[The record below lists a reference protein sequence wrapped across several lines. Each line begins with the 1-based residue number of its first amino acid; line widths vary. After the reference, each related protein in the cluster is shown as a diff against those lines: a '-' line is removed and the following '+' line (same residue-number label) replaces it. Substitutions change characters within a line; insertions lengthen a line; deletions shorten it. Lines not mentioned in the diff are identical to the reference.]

1 MTFLG
6 ESHYIFYVSQLKE
19 TAIDCIRKSII
30 NYEKL
35 LQANFLYKNERMITL
50 RNKWL
55 LIFGF
60 VSLVTLIACSNNNK
74 ANNGEWTPEEQIEI
88 LAPAGAGSGWDTTAR
103 MVTKIFEEEGM
114 IEQDI
119 GVVNKPGGG
128 GAVGWAYVAEK
139 AGNPHHL
146 FIASPPLID
155 VPLNGQSQYD
165 HTDFTPI
172 ANVIADYGAFAVR
185 ADSKWKNLND
195 LFEDMKEDPSSVTI
209 VGASSPGSMD
219 HIQFVKI
226 AKEAGV
232 DIKKIKYVSEQDG
245 GTLTALLNGS
255 VDVYSTGVAETIE
268 QAKAG
273 KIKVLGVTSEERLEG
288 EVISEYPTV
297 KEQGIDSNFV
307 NWRGFFAPPNIDG
320 NAVDY
325 YVSKF
330 KELNESDEWK
340 EIRKQYGWDE
350 MFMYGEEYKDFLD
363 EQQEEAKQL
372 LDELGV
378 LKNK

>member
-1 MTFLG
+1 
-6 ESHYIFYVSQLKE
+6 
-19 TAIDCIRKSII
+19 
-30 NYEKL
+30 
-35 LQANFLYKNERMITL
+35 MITL

>member
-1 MTFLG
+1 
-6 ESHYIFYVSQLKE
+6 
-19 TAIDCIRKSII
+19 
-30 NYEKL
+30 
-35 LQANFLYKNERMITL
+35 MITL
-50 RNKWL
+50 GKKWG
-55 LIFGF
+55 LILVF
-60 VSLVTLIACSNNNK
+60 VSMVTLIACSNNNK
-74 ANNGEWTPEEQIEI
+74 AVSGEWSPKESIEVV
-88 LAPAGAGSGWDTTAR
+88 APAGAGGGWDTTAR
-103 MVTKIFEEEGM
+103 MAAKIFEEEGI

-139 AGNPHHL
+139 AGNPHHM
-146 FIASPPLID
+146 FIASPPIID

-165 HTDFTPI
+165 HNDFTPI

-185 ADSKWKNLND
+185 ADSKWENLND
-195 LFEDMKEDPSSVTI
+195 LFEDMKKDPSSVTI
-209 VGASSPGSMD
+209 IGASSPGSMD

-255 VDVYSTGVAETIE
+255 ADVYSTGVAETIE

-288 EVISEYPTV
+288 EVISEFPTV
-297 KEQGIDSNFV
+297 QEQGIDSYFV
-307 NWRGFFAPPNIDG
+307 NWRGFFAPPDTDENAIDF
-320 NAVDY
+320 

-330 KELNESDEWK
+330 KELNESEAWK

-363 EQQEEAKQL
+363 EQKEESEQL
-372 LDELGV
+372 LDELGI
-378 LKNK
+378 LKNE